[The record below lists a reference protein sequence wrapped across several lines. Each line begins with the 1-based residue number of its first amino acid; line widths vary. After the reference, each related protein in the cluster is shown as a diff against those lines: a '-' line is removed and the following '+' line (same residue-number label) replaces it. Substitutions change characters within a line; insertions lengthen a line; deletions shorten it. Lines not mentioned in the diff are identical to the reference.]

1 MHAEQYETGLGTFNL
16 NLPMRNLARNI
27 MVGLAIGVVLL
38 LIFTVIEA
46 LGRDGITFDRNY
58 MMNAGYT
65 MLYATVLTIIN
76 SFFFDYIN
84 TRIDWK
90 KNPSYRILI
99 GAIGSIILT
108 MIGIFLIRIVIEIF
122 IEGENWGTF
131 IGGER
136 AIYYVV
142 ALLITVVCSI
152 FFHAVYFYK
161 ALQEKKVKEQKIIA
175 GTASAKF
182 DALKNQLDPHFLFNS
197 LNVLT
202 SLIEEDQHQAQNFTT
217 ALSKVY
223 RYVLEQKN
231 KDLVSVDEELEFART
246 YVRLLKMRFEDS
258 IQFEIPEKSKYPEGK
273 IVPLSLQLLLENA
286 VKHNVVSANRPL
298 SIRVFEDQGTLV
310 VQNNLQEKEVV
321 KKSSGVGLRNI
332 QQRYNLLTSRQVDIQ
347 KSARDF
353 GVRLPILTRQIATM
367 ETQKTYIKDKRYQ
380 KAKERVE
387 AIKGF
392 YGNLFAYMLVIPFLI
407 WLNTRTTDFP
417 WAIFPIV
424 FWGLGLITHGMEAYG
439 MNPLWGKRWEERKI
453 REFMDQDDS

>member
-1 MHAEQYETGLGTFNL
+1 
-16 NLPMRNLARNI
+16 MRYLAKNMMI
-27 MVGLAIGVVLL
+27 GLAIGLVLL

-46 LGRDGITFDRNY
+46 LSRDGVTFDRSY
-58 MMNAGYT
+58 MINAGYT
-65 MLYATVLTIIN
+65 MLYATVLTLIN

-84 TRIDWK
+84 TKIDWK
-90 KNPSYRILI
+90 KNASYRILI
-99 GAIGSIILT
+99 GAVGSIILT
-108 MIGIFLIRIVIEIF
+108 MAGIFVVRVLIRIL
-122 IEGENWGTF
+122 IEGNNWESF
-131 IGGER
+131 IASER
-136 AIYYVV
+136 AIYYVI

-202 SLIEEDQHQAQNFTT
+202 SLIEEDPHQAQNFTT

-258 IQFEIPEKSKYPEGK
+258 IQFEIPETSEYPEGK

-286 VKHNVVSANRPL
+286 VKHNVVSADRPL
-298 SIRVFEDQGTLV
+298 SIKVYEENGTLV
-310 VQNNLQEKEVV
+310 VRNNLQEKQVV

-332 QQRYNLLTSRQVDIQ
+332 QQRYNLLTNRKVEIQ
-347 KSARDF
+347 KAANNF
-353 GVRLPILTRQIATM
+353 GVALPILTRQIATM
-367 ETQKTYIKDKRYQ
+367 ETQKSYIKDKRYQ

-392 YGNLFAYMLVIPFLI
+392 YGNLLSYMIVIPFLI

-453 REFMDQDDS
+453 REFMDKDEV